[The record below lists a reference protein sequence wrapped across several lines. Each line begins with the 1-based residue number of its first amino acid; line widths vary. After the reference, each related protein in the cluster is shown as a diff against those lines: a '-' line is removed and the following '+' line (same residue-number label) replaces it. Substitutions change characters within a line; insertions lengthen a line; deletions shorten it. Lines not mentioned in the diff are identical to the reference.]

1 MEYSNLIL
9 LRYTYETL
17 AMSKRVR
24 AEEALEDAPPSKR
37 ARPSSV
43 DRLSKLS
50 DELILRVLSY
60 LSVSQLVVCQRYAFV
75 FVLYIASSEQRA
87 E

>member
-1 MEYSNLIL
+1 M
-9 LRYTYETL
+9 
-17 AMSKRVR
+17 MSKRLR
-24 AEEALEDAPPSKR
+24 EEDSLNDAPAEKR

-60 LSVSQLVVCQRYAFV
+60 LPVSNLVVCQR
-75 FVLYIASSEQRA
+75 
-87 E
+87 